1 MAHFVKLNVLDPGH
15 DDVENKTNRK
25 YNSQL
30 INLDM
35 VINVEQSIIHS
46 LIFTKN
52 NQHHPI
58 RVKESLDDIL
68 ELSKGFKKNVIS
80 G

>member
-15 DDVENKTNRK
+15 DEIGNQTNRQ
-25 YNSQL
+25 YSLQL

-35 VINVEQSIIHS
+35 VVSIEQSHVHS

-52 NQHHPI
+52 SATHPI
-58 RVKESLDDIL
+58 RVKESLDQIL
-68 ELSKGFKKNVIS
+68 KLSWDY
-80 G
+80 

>member
-15 DDVENKTNRK
+15 DDLVNQTNRQ
-25 YNSQL
+25 YNTQL

-35 VINVEQSIIHS
+35 VVNVEKSHVHS

-52 NQHHPI
+52 STIHPI
-58 RVKESLDDIL
+58 RVKENLDEIL
-68 ELSKGFKKNVIS
+68 KLSAIQ
-80 G
+80 

>member
-15 DDVENKTNRK
+15 DDLVNQTNRQ
-25 YNSQL
+25 YNTQL

-35 VINVEQSIIHS
+35 VVNIEQSNVHS

-52 NQHHPI
+52 NTMHPI
-58 RVKESLDDIL
+58 RVKENLDEIL
-68 ELSKGFKKNVIS
+68 KLSATQ
-80 G
+80 

>member
-15 DDVENKTNRK
+15 DDLVNQTNRQ
-25 YNSQL
+25 YNTQL

-35 VINVEQSIIHS
+35 VVNIEQSYVHS

-52 NQHHPI
+52 NTMHPI
-58 RVKESLDDIL
+58 RVKENLDEIL
-68 ELSKGFKKNVIS
+68 KLSATQ
-80 G
+80 

>member
-15 DDVENKTNRK
+15 DDLVNKTNRQ
-25 YNSQL
+25 YNTQL

-35 VINVEQSIIHS
+35 VVNVEKYHVHS

-52 NQHHPI
+52 STIHPI
-58 RVKESLDDIL
+58 RVKENLDEIL
-68 ELSKGFKKNVIS
+68 KLSAIQ
-80 G
+80 

>member
-15 DDVENKTNRK
+15 DDLVNQANRQ
-25 YNSQL
+25 YNTQL

-35 VINVEQSIIHS
+35 VVNIEQSHVHS

-52 NQHHPI
+52 NTMHPI
-58 RVKESLDDIL
+58 RVKENLDEIL
-68 ELSKGFKKNVIS
+68 KLSAIQ
-80 G
+80 

>member
-15 DDVENKTNRK
+15 DDLVNQTNRQ
-25 YNSQL
+25 YNTQL

-35 VINVEQSIIHS
+35 VVNIEQSYVHS

-52 NQHHPI
+52 NTMHPI
-58 RVKESLDDIL
+58 RVKENLDEIL
-68 ELSKGFKKNVIS
+68 KLSAIQ
-80 G
+80 

>member
-15 DDVENKTNRK
+15 DEADNQTNRK
-25 YNSQL
+25 YNPQL

-35 VINVEQSIIHS
+35 VVNVEQSIIHS

-52 NQHHPI
+52 SQHHPI
-58 RVKESLDDIL
+58 RVKENLEEIL
-68 ELSKGFKKNVIS
+68 E
-80 G
+80 